1 MYVCMYVCI
10 CFNCL
15 IQAKINNNLVCLMEI
30 NNVSMWDKVDLG
42 EDNIFLIP
50 ELNAV
55 DETVSAFVFSFG
67 SVMLV

>member
-1 MYVCMYVCI
+1 
-10 CFNCL
+10 
-15 IQAKINNNLVCLMEI
+15 MEI